1 MSNTCRLF
9 AKTAVVSVVLAG
21 LVGCGGSEKAIVPI
35 SYTLAPSKGLPPG
48 LTTVAI
54 LPAERGPATD
64 DKWSDMTASVVRA
77 IIQKSNE
84 QFGTNLRVA
93 DYDETKKIFAQSD
106 MAAAGMIDSPGNLGE
121 SAKMLNAQAFIL
133 SKINVKVDTQKG
145 KKRTVSGLSGAG
157 WGGYGWGGGGGSVDT
172 AEVETVRRHMT
183 VQTEFKITD
192 ASTAK
197 VWDSWSDTY
206 ESTEKTKASPFFGS
220 SQTEAELDSTDMI
233 IGTLVERGAREFLSK
248 LIPCPVEYEVEVKSS
263 GNEAC
268 QRGVQYLRGD
278 LYEEALEQFKIAIAE
293 NPEDDKACF
302 GAGVACEKLG
312 RYDEAYTYYQR
323 ACVAKRDQEYVAAK
337 DRMAANKD
345 RIQQQS

>member
-1 MSNTCRLF
+1 MLKSCRLF
-9 AKTAVVSVVLAG
+9 ARTAMVPAVLAG
-21 LVGCGGSEKAIVPI
+21 LVGCGGGEKAIVPI
-35 SYTLAPSKGLPPG
+35 SYTIQPSKGLPPG

-64 DKWSDMTASVVRA
+64 DKWSDMTATVIRA
-77 IIQKSNE
+77 IIQKSSE

-93 DYDETKKIFAQSD
+93 DYQETKKIFAQAD
-106 MAAAGMIDSPGNLGE
+106 MAAAGMIDAPGNLGE
-121 SAKMLNAQAFIL
+121 PAKMLNAQAFIL
-133 SKINVKVDTQKG
+133 SKINVKVDTKKG
-145 KKRTVSGLSGAG
+145 KKRTITGLSGAG
-157 WGGYGWGGGGGSVDT
+157 FGGYGWGGGGGSVDT

-192 ASTAK
+192 ASTAR

-233 IGTLVERGAREFLSK
+233 IGTLVERGARQFLSK
-248 LIPCPVEYEVEVKSS
+248 LIPCPVEVEVEVKSS

-268 QRGVQYLRGD
+268 QQGVQLLRGD
-278 LYEEALEQFKIAIAE
+278 MYEDALAQFKIAIAE
-293 NPEDDKACF
+293 DPEDDKACF
-302 GAGVACEKLG
+302 AAGVTCEKLG
-312 RYDEAYTYYQR
+312 RYDDAYTYYQR
-323 ACVAKRDQEYVAAK
+323 ACVAKRDAVYLAAK

-345 RIQQQS
+345 RIRQQS